1 MTTAWFEESFG
12 EDYLI
17 VYKHRDISGAQ
28 AEVRNMIRWLELP
41 PGAAVF
47 DLCCGMG
54 RHALAL
60 AEAGYRVTGADLS
73 DVLLREARR
82 LDVEQRVTWLKSDM
96 RELPPIGPF
105 DAVVNLF
112 TSFGYFD
119 AEDDHIRV
127 LRGMARL
134 LADDGKFIIDYLNPG
149 AVIRGLVPRSQRQDG
164 PLTII
169 ETRAIE
175 DGFVRKRIVVSEPGR
190 EDRHYK
196 EQVRLF
202 GLEQFRSMAA
212 AGGLTIEQVYGGYDG
227 SAYDPEHSGRLIMV
241 GKKKGSVQGGER

>member
-17 VYKHRDISGAQ
+17 VYKHRDMSGAQ

-54 RHALAL
+54 RHSLAL
-60 AEAGYRVTGADLS
+60 ADAGYRVTGADLS

-82 LDVEQRVTWLKSDM
+82 LDVERRVTWLKCDM

-127 LRGMARL
+127 LRGIARL

-149 AVIRGLVPRSQRQDG
+149 AVVRRLVPRSQRQEGD
-164 PLTII
+164 LTIV
-169 ETRAIE
+169 ESRSIE
-175 DGFVRKRIVVSEPGR
+175 DGFVRKRIVISEPGR
-190 EDRHYK
+190 KDRHYQ

-202 GLEQFRSMAA
+202 ELEQFRGMAA
-212 AGGLTIEQVYGGYDG
+212 AGGLTIERVYGGYDG
-227 SAYDPEHSGRLIMV
+227 GDYDPDRSDRLIMI
-241 GKKKGSVQGGER
+241 GAKKGMVFDGER